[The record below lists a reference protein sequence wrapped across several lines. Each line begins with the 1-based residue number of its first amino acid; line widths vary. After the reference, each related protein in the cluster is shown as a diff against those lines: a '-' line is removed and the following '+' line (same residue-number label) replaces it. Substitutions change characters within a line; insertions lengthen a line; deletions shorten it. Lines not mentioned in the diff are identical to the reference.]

1 MTSLRAT
8 PLTLRHRA
16 LGARLVP
23 FAGYE
28 MPIQYSG
35 IVAEH
40 QAVRERAGLFDVSH
54 MGELRVTGGAALS
67 EVNHLITNDLT
78 RAADGQALYTCC
90 LREDGGILDDLI
102 VYRTAEDDVLI
113 VCNASN
119 YEKILAHVSQHV
131 KRATLSDET
140 EATALIA
147 LQGPR
152 ALQILSD
159 AGLGVDPSSIRPF
172 RFQRAELAGAQ
183 ATVARTGYT
192 GEDGVELFCAA
203 ADAPRLW
210 DALMA
215 AGAPHGLLPCGLG
228 ARDTLRLEARLSLY
242 GNELSE
248 ETHPLE
254 AGLGWTVKLDKPDF
268 IGKAALVALG
278 GAEPQRSLIGFE
290 CTSRGIARGGYP
302 VMQDGAQ
309 VGIVTSGGPAPTLGK
324 NIGLAYVPPALSAIG
339 SALSIDARGRLVDAV
354 VVKTPFYKR
363 PAPRAPTSKPS

>member
-1 MTSLRAT
+1 MTPLHAT
-8 PLTLRHRA
+8 PLLERHRA

-54 MGELRVTGGAALS
+54 MGELRVTGSAALS

-78 RAADGQALYTCC
+78 RTADGQALYTCC
-90 LREDGGILDDLI
+90 LQEDGGILDDLI
-102 VYRTAEDDVLI
+102 VYRAAEDDLLI

-119 YEKILAHVSQHV
+119 YEKILAHVSQQL

-140 EATALIA
+140 ASTALIA

-159 AGLGVDPSSIRPF
+159 ASLSVDPSVIRPF
-172 RFQRAELAGAQ
+172 RFQRAELSGVEV
-183 ATVARTGYT
+183 TVARTGYT

-203 ADAPRLW
+203 AGATRLW
-210 DALMA
+210 DALMD

-248 ETHPLE
+248 ATNPLE

-268 IGKAALVALG
+268 IGKAALTALQ
-278 GAEPQRSLIGFE
+278 AEQPRRALVGFE

-302 VMQDGAQ
+302 VMQAGAQ
-309 VGIVTSGGPAPTLGK
+309 VGVVTSGGPAPTLGK
-324 NIGLAYVPPALSAIG
+324 NIGLAYVPPSLSAIG
-339 SALSIDARGRLVDAV
+339 SALSVDARGRLVDAV

-363 PAPRAPTSKPS
+363 QAPTGGTT